1 MLNKATKLI
10 NKQAEERTVMADK
23 AKAVIKDAQD
33 ALKVL
38 GFEEASLDEI
48 FQETKE
54 TIQPVVINKGHIV
67 EVQTVKEVYVTND
80 EELNRLYDE
89 NARHIRRINE
99 LTEESIQLENEITF
113 KDGQIIGLNKQV
125 KELEDKVAE
134 LQSALNAKKLTKEN
148 TNIKGGGAV
157 SSEPKQPKRNPLIDK
172 IKKAKDWTIEEA
184 VNSAKE
190 DMARKAEEKEAA
202 KAKLPEY
209 LLEYNERTFD
219 KSIESRTMFGIYGT
233 ITIDK
238 ASYKFEATNNHHMPI
253 VYGCYDEEVIRIAKE
268 IIMNEVERFT
278 FMNERERGAANYAH
292 INDAE
297 FPLVVW
303 RLTDDKGNVTYHGYG
318 STKQYDYVL
327 TWDKKKYNYVGRKLV
342 KNLFTDQTNAWK
354 KLANESHAN
363 KFRAVCK
370 EIWPEDFTNDDN
382 DPEPTKDKKQHQ
394 VTKEQ
399 HQSTNEQHSNTKDKV
414 FRVTKEQHQS
424 TNEIHQT
431 TEEQHNN
438 TKEQHQN
445 TEEFFEI
452 TKEQHQV
459 TNEGPVVYNGPLDNF
474 TRKPQVTNDNVDL
487 DGSDEIDL

>member
-1 MLNKATKLI
+1 MLNKATKLV
-10 NKQAEERTVMADK
+10 NKQVEERTVMADE
-23 AKAVIKDAQD
+23 AKSVIKDAQD

-38 GFEEASLDEI
+38 GFEVVSEDEI

-54 TIQPVVINKGHIV
+54 TIQPIVINKGHIV

-89 NARHIRRINE
+89 NARHIRRIEE
-99 LTEESIQLENEITF
+99 LTNESIQLENELTF

-134 LQSALNAKKLTKEN
+134 LQSALNAKKLTKVKTMQDEL
-148 TNIKGGGAV
+148 KDYKEELDKEADAM
-157 SSEPKQPKRNPLIDK
+157 EAKPEQPKRNPLLDK

-184 VNSAKE
+184 INSAKE
-190 DMARKAEEKEAA
+190 DIERKAQEKEET

-209 LLEYNERTFD
+209 SLEYNERTFD
-219 KSIESRTMFGIYGT
+219 KTIESRTMFGIYGT

-278 FMNERERGAANYAH
+278 FMNEREIGAPSYAH

-382 DPEPTKDKKQHQ
+382 DPEPTKDK
-394 VTKEQ
+394 
-399 HQSTNEQHSNTKDKV
+399 V
-414 FRVTKEQHQS
+414 FK
-424 TNEIHQT
+424 
-431 TEEQHNN
+431 
-438 TKEQHQN
+438 
-445 TEEFFEI
+445 I

>member
-1 MLNKATKLI
+1 MLNKATKLV

-23 AKAVIKDAQD
+23 AKSVIRDAQD

-38 GFEEASLDEI
+38 GFEVVSEDEI

-54 TIQPVVINKGHIV
+54 TIQPIVINKGHIV
-67 EVQTVKEVYVTND
+67 EVQTIKEVHVTND

-89 NARHIRRINE
+89 NARHIRRIEE

-134 LQSALNAKKLTKEN
+134 LQSALNAKKLTKVKTMQDEL
-148 TNIKGGGAV
+148 KDYKEELDKEADAM
-157 SSEPKQPKRNPLIDK
+157 EAKPEQPKRNPLLDK

-184 VNSAKE
+184 IESAKE
-190 DMARKAEEKEAA
+190 DIVRKTEEKEAA

-209 LLEYNERTFD
+209 SLEYNEKTFD

-233 ITIDK
+233 ITFDE

-278 FMNERERGAANYAH
+278 FMNEREIGAPSYAH
-292 INDAE
+292 INDVE

-382 DPEPTKDKKQHQ
+382 DPEPTKDK
-394 VTKEQ
+394 
-399 HQSTNEQHSNTKDKV
+399 V
-414 FRVTKEQHQS
+414 FK
-424 TNEIHQT
+424 
-431 TEEQHNN
+431 
-438 TKEQHQN
+438 
-445 TEEFFEI
+445 I

>member
-1 MLNKATKLI
+1 MLNKATKLV
-10 NKQAEERTVMADK
+10 NKQVEERTVMADE
-23 AKAVIKDAQD
+23 AKSVIKDAQD

-38 GFEEASLDEI
+38 GFEVVSEDEI

-54 TIQPVVINKGHIV
+54 TIQPIVINKGHIV
-67 EVQTVKEVYVTND
+67 EVQTIKEVHVTND

-89 NARHIRRINE
+89 NARHIRRIEE
-99 LTEESIQLENEITF
+99 LTNESIQLENELTF
-113 KDGQIIGLNKQV
+113 KDGQILGLNKQV

-134 LQSALNAKKLTKEN
+134 LQSALNAKKLTKVKTMQDEL
-148 TNIKGGGAV
+148 KDYKEELDKEADAM
-157 SSEPKQPKRNPLIDK
+157 EAKPEQPKRNPLLDK

-184 VNSAKE
+184 IESAKE
-190 DMARKAEEKEAA
+190 DMVRKTEEKEAA

-209 LLEYNERTFD
+209 SLEYNERTFD

-278 FMNERERGAANYAH
+278 FMNEREIGAPSYAH

-382 DPEPTKDKKQHQ
+382 DPEPTKDK
-394 VTKEQ
+394 
-399 HQSTNEQHSNTKDKV
+399 V
-414 FRVTKEQHQS
+414 FK
-424 TNEIHQT
+424 
-431 TEEQHNN
+431 
-438 TKEQHQN
+438 
-445 TEEFFEI
+445 I

-474 TRKPQVTNDNVDL
+474 TRKPQITNDNVDL

>member
-1 MLNKATKLI
+1 MLNKATKLV

-23 AKAVIKDAQD
+23 AKSVIRDAQD

-38 GFEEASLDEI
+38 GFEVVSEDEI

-54 TIQPVVINKGHIV
+54 TIQPIVINKGHIV
-67 EVQTVKEVYVTND
+67 EVQTIKEVHVTND

-89 NARHIRRINE
+89 NARHIRRIEE

-134 LQSALNAKKLTKEN
+134 LQSALNAKKLTKVKTMQDEL
-148 TNIKGGGAV
+148 KDYKEELDKEADAM
-157 SSEPKQPKRNPLIDK
+157 EAKPEQPKRNPLLDK

-184 VNSAKE
+184 IESAKE
-190 DMARKAEEKEAA
+190 DIVRKTEEKEAA

-209 LLEYNERTFD
+209 SLEYNEKTFD

-278 FMNERERGAANYAH
+278 FMNEREIGAPSYAH
-292 INDAE
+292 INDVE

-382 DPEPTKDKKQHQ
+382 DPEPTKDK
-394 VTKEQ
+394 
-399 HQSTNEQHSNTKDKV
+399 V
-414 FRVTKEQHQS
+414 FK
-424 TNEIHQT
+424 
-431 TEEQHNN
+431 
-438 TKEQHQN
+438 
-445 TEEFFEI
+445 I

>member
-1 MLNKATKLI
+1 MLNKATKLV
-10 NKQAEERTVMADK
+10 NKQVEERTVMADE
-23 AKAVIKDAQD
+23 AKSVIKDAQD

-38 GFEEASLDEI
+38 GFEIVSEDEI

-54 TIQPVVINKGHIV
+54 TIQPIVINKGHIV

-89 NARHIRRINE
+89 NARHIRRIEE
-99 LTEESIQLENEITF
+99 LTNESIQLENELTF
-113 KDGQIIGLNKQV
+113 KDGQILGLNKQV

-134 LQSALNAKKLTKEN
+134 LQSALNAKKLTKVKTMQDELKN
-148 TNIKGGGAV
+148 YKEELDKEADAM
-157 SSEPKQPKRNPLIDK
+157 EAKQERPKRNPLLDQ

-184 VNSAKE
+184 INSAKE
-190 DMARKAEEKEAA
+190 DIERKAKEKEET

-209 LLEYNERTFD
+209 SLEYNERTFD
-219 KSIESRTMFGIYGT
+219 KSIESKTMFGIYGT

-278 FMNERERGAANYAH
+278 FMNEREIGAPSYAH

-382 DPEPTKDKKQHQ
+382 DPEPTKDK
-394 VTKEQ
+394 
-399 HQSTNEQHSNTKDKV
+399 V
-414 FRVTKEQHQS
+414 FK
-424 TNEIHQT
+424 
-431 TEEQHNN
+431 
-438 TKEQHQN
+438 
-445 TEEFFEI
+445 I

>member
-10 NKQAEERTVMADK
+10 NKQSEERTVMADEVR
-23 AKAVIKDAQD
+23 AVIRNAQD

-54 TIQPVVINKGHIV
+54 TIQPIVINKGHIV
-67 EVQTVKEVYVTND
+67 EVQTIKEVYVTND
-80 EELNRLYDE
+80 EELAELKDTIEEMQLKIDCQEEELNYYREKESEYDADVE
-89 NARHIRRINE
+89 GMEDEIRFR
-99 LTEESIQLENEITF
+99 
-113 KDGQIIGLNKQV
+113 DGQILALNKQV
-125 KELEDKVAE
+125 KELEDKIAE

-148 TNIKGGGAV
+148 KTNKGGDAV
-157 SSEPKQPKRNPLIDK
+157 NAQPDKPKRNPLLDQ

-190 DMARKAEEKEAA
+190 DMARKAEEKEAT

-209 LLEYNERTFD
+209 SLEYNERTFD

-382 DPEPTKDKKQHQ
+382 DPEPTKDKKATQS
-394 VTKEQ
+394 TKEQ
-399 HQSTNEQHSNTKDKV
+399 HQHTN
-414 FRVTKEQHQS
+414 EQHQS
-424 TNEIHQT
+424 T
-431 TEEQHNN
+431 
-438 TKEQHQN
+438 K
-445 TEEFFEI
+445 EFFHI
-452 TKEQHQV
+452 TKEQQQNTNESQQA

-474 TRKPQVTNDNVDL
+474 TKNVQATNVEVDL

>member
-1 MLNKATKLI
+1 MLNKATKLV

-23 AKAVIKDAQD
+23 AKSVIKDAQD

-38 GFEEASLDEI
+38 GFEVVSEDEI

-54 TIQPVVINKGHIV
+54 TIQPIVINKGHIV
-67 EVQTVKEVYVTND
+67 EVQTIKEVHVTND

-89 NARHIRRINE
+89 NARHIRRIEE
-99 LTEESIQLENEITF
+99 LTNESIQLENELTF
-113 KDGQIIGLNKQV
+113 KDGQILGLNKQV

-134 LQSALNAKKLTKEN
+134 LQSALNAKKLTKVKTMQDEL
-148 TNIKGGGAV
+148 KDYKEELDKEADAM
-157 SSEPKQPKRNPLIDK
+157 EAKPEQPKRNPLLDK

-184 VNSAKE
+184 IESAKE
-190 DMARKAEEKEAA
+190 DIVRKTEEKEAA

-209 LLEYNERTFD
+209 SLEYNERTFD

-278 FMNERERGAANYAH
+278 FMNEREIGAPSYAH

-382 DPEPTKDKKQHQ
+382 DPEPTKDK
-394 VTKEQ
+394 
-399 HQSTNEQHSNTKDKV
+399 V
-414 FRVTKEQHQS
+414 FK
-424 TNEIHQT
+424 
-431 TEEQHNN
+431 
-438 TKEQHQN
+438 
-445 TEEFFEI
+445 I

>member
-1 MLNKATKLI
+1 MLNKATKLV

-23 AKAVIKDAQD
+23 AKSVIKDAQD

-38 GFEEASLDEI
+38 GFEVVSEDEI

-54 TIQPVVINKGHIV
+54 TIQPIVINKGHIV

-89 NARHIRRINE
+89 NARHIRRIEE
-99 LTEESIQLENEITF
+99 LTNESIQLENELTF
-113 KDGQIIGLNKQV
+113 KDGQILGLNKQV

-134 LQSALNAKKLTKEN
+134 LQSALNAKKLTKVKTMQDEL
-148 TNIKGGGAV
+148 KDYKEELDKEADAM
-157 SSEPKQPKRNPLIDK
+157 EAKPEQPKRNPLLDK

-184 VNSAKE
+184 IESAKE
-190 DMARKAEEKEAA
+190 DMVRKTEEKEAA

-209 LLEYNERTFD
+209 SLEYNERTFD

-278 FMNERERGAANYAH
+278 FMNEREIGAPSYAH

-370 EIWPEDFTNDDN
+370 EVWPEDFTNDDN
-382 DPEPTKDKKQHQ
+382 DPEPTKDK
-394 VTKEQ
+394 
-399 HQSTNEQHSNTKDKV
+399 V
-414 FRVTKEQHQS
+414 FK
-424 TNEIHQT
+424 
-431 TEEQHNN
+431 
-438 TKEQHQN
+438 
-445 TEEFFEI
+445 I

-474 TRKPQVTNDNVDL
+474 TRKPQITNDNVDL

>member
-1 MLNKATKLI
+1 MLNKATKLV

-23 AKAVIKDAQD
+23 AKSVIKDAQD

-38 GFEEASLDEI
+38 GFEVVSEDEI

-54 TIQPVVINKGHIV
+54 TIQPIVINKGHIV
-67 EVQTVKEVYVTND
+67 EVQTIKEVHVTND

-89 NARHIRRINE
+89 NARHIRRIEE
-99 LTEESIQLENEITF
+99 LTNESIQLENELTF
-113 KDGQIIGLNKQV
+113 KDGQILGLNKQV

-134 LQSALNAKKLTKEN
+134 LQSALNAKKLTKVKTMQDEL
-148 TNIKGGGAV
+148 KDYKEELDKEADAM
-157 SSEPKQPKRNPLIDK
+157 EAKPEQPKRNPLLDK

-184 VNSAKE
+184 IESAKE
-190 DMARKAEEKEAA
+190 DMVRKTEEKEAA

-209 LLEYNERTFD
+209 SLEYNERTFD

-278 FMNERERGAANYAH
+278 FMNEREIGAPSYAH

-370 EIWPEDFTNDDN
+370 EVWPEDFTNDDN
-382 DPEPTKDKKQHQ
+382 DPEPTKDK
-394 VTKEQ
+394 
-399 HQSTNEQHSNTKDKV
+399 V
-414 FRVTKEQHQS
+414 FK
-424 TNEIHQT
+424 
-431 TEEQHNN
+431 
-438 TKEQHQN
+438 
-445 TEEFFEI
+445 I

-474 TRKPQVTNDNVDL
+474 TRKPQITNDNVDL